1 MKLTLGA
8 PGFGFQD
15 CGINTSFGISTPYN
29 RRVALFSAALKY
41 IGIRVFS
48 RPRFTP
54 SSTNPEVQA
63 RRQPVVPLRRTG
75 TAEDVAPVAVFLLS
89 DAAGYVT
96 GHLLVVDGGL
106 AVALQTF
113 IPG

>member
-1 MKLTLGA
+1 M
-8 PGFGFQD
+8 
-15 CGINTSFGISTPYN
+15 
-29 RRVALFSAALKY
+29 ALEWGPD
-41 IGIRVFS
+41 GIRVNALAPGLISGTRFS
-48 RPRFTP
+48 A

-106 AVALQTF
+106 AVALQSF